1 MMPRNMH
8 SSTSDTPAYS
18 AERGSNMAK
27 QVMIMAVIDDDWD
40 EQEFFHECNDA
51 LVKHDVVMYVEDTIV
66 TVHDYKIPVEED

>member
-1 MMPRNMH
+1 
-8 SSTSDTPAYS
+8 
-18 AERGSNMAK
+18 MAK